1 MPKSQSIRKT
11 TVGDIDADVL
21 AYTAGR
27 DVELDRALIAADCLG
42 TAAHAIML
50 SELPLRRPILSRSE
64 ARKVCVELGRIAQA
78 ARAGRFVI
86 LPEDQ
91 DGHLAIERTL
101 TRRLGDAGKRIHTAR
116 SRNDQVATALRIY
129 SREELLGAIE
139 ETAGLARA
147 LIAFGRRH
155 ARVPMAGRTHLQ
167 PAMPSSV
174 GLWAAAWGEGLLD
187 DLDLLLAAFAL
198 NDQCPLGAAASYG
211 VPLPINRPRT
221 AQLLGFSRPAHTTL
235 HAIHTRGK
243 VDAVILHA
251 LGQAMVTISRL
262 AQDLILFSMPEFGY
276 VSLPRAFCTGCS
288 IMPQKSIPDVCELA
302 RARAARVLALGSM
315 VSEILRGMP
324 SGYQRDLQETK
335 EPLMEGFATTRAT
348 LRIFTAMI
356 PGIEVHRDALRRGFT
371 PDVFA
376 TDRALELVAEG
387 MPFRDAYHHV
397 KAHLSDLQAAD
408 PRKAIADKR
417 HLGAPMGVDYAALQ
431 QRAARARSWASA
443 RRRTLAR
450 VESRLLGS

>member
-1 MPKSQSIRKT
+1 M
-11 TVGDIDADVL
+11 DAEVL

-27 DVELDRALIAADCLG
+27 DVELDRALVAADCLG
-42 TAAHAIML
+42 TAAHVVML
-50 SELPLRRPILSRSE
+50 SELRLRRPILTRLE
-64 ARKVCVELGRIAQA
+64 ARKVCAELGRIAES
-78 ARAGRFVI
+78 ARAGRFEI

-101 TRRLGDAGKRIHTAR
+101 TQRLGDTGKRIHTAR

-129 SREELLGAIE
+129 SREELLGAIS
-139 ETAGLARA
+139 ETAGLARV

-155 ARVPMAGRTHLQ
+155 ARLAMAGRTHLQ

-187 DLDLLLAAFAL
+187 DLDLLTGAYAL

-211 VPLPINRPRT
+211 APLPLDRLRT
-221 AQLLGFSRPAHTTL
+221 ASLLGFRRPSHTTL

-243 VDAVILHA
+243 VDAAILQA
-251 LGQAMVTISRL
+251 LGQVMITISRI

-276 VSLPRAFCTGCS
+276 FSLPRSFCTGSS
-288 IMPQKSIPDVCELA
+288 IMPQKRNPDVCELA
-302 RARAARVLALGSM
+302 RARAARVLAQGAM
-315 VSEILRGMP
+315 VNEILRGMP

-335 EPLMEGFATTRAT
+335 EPLMEGFACTRAS
-348 LRIFTAMI
+348 LRIFAAMI

-376 TDRALELVAEG
+376 ADRALELVAEG

-397 KAHLSDLQAAD
+397 QAHLADLNAMD
-408 PRKAIADKR
+408 PQKAIADKR
-417 HLGAPMGVDYAALQ
+417 HLGAPLGVDYRMLL
-431 QRAARARSWASA
+431 QRAARASAWAAA
-443 RRRTLAR
+443 RRRALAR
-450 VESRLLGS
+450 VEARLLGA